1 MRKNSGG
8 SLRPRACAPARSAGT
23 ANTRQRF
30 CGTPEPQW
38 RQALRFLRVP
48 DAPARGGLAIA
59 FELQRRISWFEQRA
73 GAGTSVSAEDA
84 WDPNVQLVIRPMR
97 RGQRDAWIKGG

>member
-1 MRKNSGG
+1 M
-8 SLRPRACAPARSAGT
+8 
-23 ANTRQRF
+23 
-30 CGTPEPQW
+30 
-38 RQALRFLRVP
+38 P